1 MWKGTCSVCAF
12 ILVFGANPS
21 IPVSAFFSKIWKRL
35 HEDRADGL
43 KIDPPLKVKN
53 ASKKSDEKPAAS
65 NEANASV
72 NSTGGDD
79 ELKRFRDNITKIT
92 GNLSGGNMMNSMMM
106 GGFDPKILMAASKAQ
121 GNQAVPENHTE
132 V

>member
-1 MWKGTCSVCAF
+1 
-12 ILVFGANPS
+12 
-21 IPVSAFFSKIWKRL
+21 
-35 HEDRADGL
+35 L
-43 KIDPPLKVKN
+43 KIEPPKVKN
-53 ASKKSDEKPAAS
+53 ASKKSGEKPTAS

-92 GNLSGGNMMNSMMM
+92 GNLNGGNMMNSMMM

>member
-1 MWKGTCSVCAF
+1 VCAF

-21 IPVSAFFSKIWKRL
+21 ILVSAFFSKIWKRL
-35 HEDRADGL
+35 HGDIE
-43 KIDPPLKVKN
+43 PPTKVKN

-106 GGFDPKILMAASKAQ
+106 GGFDPKILNAMGGGANQSIMAASRAQ
-121 GNQAVPENHTE
+121 GDQAVPDNHTE

>member
-1 MWKGTCSVCAF
+1 MSMR
-12 ILVFGANPS
+12 LFGANPS
-21 IPVSAFFSKIWKRL
+21 IPVSAFFTKIWKRL
-35 HEDRADGL
+35 HGD
-43 KIDPPLKVKN
+43 KIEPPPKVQN
-53 ASKKSDEKPAAS
+53 ASRKSGEKPAAS

-92 GNLSGGNMMNSMMM
+92 GNLSGGNNMMNSMMM
-106 GGFDPKILMAASKAQ
+106 GGFDPKILNAMGGANQSIMTASRAQ
-121 GNQAVPENHTE
+121 DNQEVPDNHTE

>member
-1 MWKGTCSVCAF
+1 M
-12 ILVFGANPS
+12 
-21 IPVSAFFSKIWKRL
+21 
-35 HEDRADGL
+35 
-43 KIDPPLKVKN
+43 KN
-53 ASKKSDEKPAAS
+53 ATKKSDEKPAAS
-65 NEANASV
+65 KEANASV

-121 GNQAVPENHTE
+121 GNQAVPKNHTE

>member
-1 MWKGTCSVCAF
+1 VCAF

-35 HEDRADGL
+35 HGDIEQ
-43 KIDPPLKVKN
+43 PC

-106 GGFDPKILMAASKAQ
+106 GGFDPKILNAMGGGANQSIMAASRAQ
-121 GNQAVPENHTE
+121 GDQAVPDNHTE